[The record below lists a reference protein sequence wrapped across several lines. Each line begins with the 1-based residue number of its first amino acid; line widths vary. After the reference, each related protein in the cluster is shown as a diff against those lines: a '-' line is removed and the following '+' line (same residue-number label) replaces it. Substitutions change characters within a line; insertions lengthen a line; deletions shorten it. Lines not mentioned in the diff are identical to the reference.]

1 MGLLICLWTVSLDLS
16 HRLPAHAPVGSKNCS
31 AMLLTGTS
39 SSGREGHAGQGTKT
53 VTVVTDGTDGET
65 ASERDMPVKDR
76 TKTVT
81 VVIDGTD
88 GVTANLSDEA

>member
-1 MGLLICLWTVSLDLS
+1 M
-16 HRLPAHAPVGSKNCS
+16 PVKD
-31 AMLLTGTS
+31 
-39 SSGREGHAGQGTKT
+39 RTKT

-76 TKTVT
+76 TKTAT

-88 GVTANLSDEA
+88 GVTANLSEEA